1 MPPPVLGGLALMIF
15 GLVAVAGV
23 RFGTNAGLDQ
33 REDLIVA
40 RVLGVGLGLPMQP
53 KVFERLP
60 GGLHSLLESVI
71 SAGGL
76 TALVSNFVCR
86 VKRSDSSELAD

>member
-60 GGLHSLLESVI
+60 GGLQEAPRASLKDSWVDGG
-71 SAGGL
+71 SAASKGGGKSK
-76 TALVSNFVCR
+76 TQRNHHP
-86 VKRSDSSELAD
+86 